1 MGRKGLPGCGGRGL
15 STLPREPPV
24 EEVRKAAA
32 WCEATHELCGV
43 QTKRL
48 VLRFLVP
55 CGSGSDQKCVLI
67 LFLASLFVVS
77 KKKSSLNR
85 KSPCPL
91 SGGLAVAEL
100 PGFSCDGC
108 PGGQGEGLHFRVSR
122 T

>member
-1 MGRKGLPGCGGRGL
+1 MGRKGLPRVGVMGGGAL

-48 VLRFLVP
+48 VLSFLVP

-77 KKKSSLNR
+77 KKK
-85 KSPCPL
+85 K
-91 SGGLAVAEL
+91 
-100 PGFSCDGC
+100 
-108 PGGQGEGLHFRVSR
+108 RVV
-122 T
+122 

>member
-1 MGRKGLPGCGGRGL
+1 MTLTLSCAQHVCAHIVVRLLHGQEGAAEGGCDGGGAL

-48 VLRFLVP
+48 VLSFLVP

-77 KKKSSLNR
+77 KKK
-85 KSPCPL
+85 KK
-91 SGGLAVAEL
+91 E
-100 PGFSCDGC
+100 
-108 PGGQGEGLHFRVSR
+108 
-122 T
+122 